1 MGPWS
6 FVQPRIITATRTLNG
21 VEKQPRYVGR
31 KPSAATA
38 TGLGGR
44 AHTAEQ
50 EAIMAAAFD
59 PTLKSAI

>member
-1 MGPWS
+1 MGAWS
-6 FVQPRIITATRTLNG
+6 FVQPRIETATRVVNG
-21 VEKQPRYVGR
+21 LEKRPTYVGR

-50 EAIMAAAFD
+50 NQILQDSFA
-59 PTLKSAI
+59 

>member
-6 FVQPRIITATRTLNG
+6 FVQPRIATATRTLND
-21 VEKQPRYVGR
+21 KIIQPMYVGR
-31 KPSAATA
+31 KPSSATA

-50 EAIMAAAFD
+50 EAICEQAF
-59 PTLKSAI
+59 TTEEGGAF

>member
-1 MGPWS
+1 MGAWS
-6 FVQPRIITATRTLNG
+6 FVQPRISTALG
-21 VEKQPRYVGR
+21 VERRALYAGR

-50 EAIMAAAFD
+50 NEIFDAAFR
-59 PTLKSAI
+59 